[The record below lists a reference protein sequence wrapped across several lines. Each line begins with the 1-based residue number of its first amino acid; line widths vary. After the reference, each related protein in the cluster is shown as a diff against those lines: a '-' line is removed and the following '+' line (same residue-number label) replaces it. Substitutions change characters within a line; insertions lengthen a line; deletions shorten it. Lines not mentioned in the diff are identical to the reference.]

1 MKFTRYIAFTAL
13 VLSLVLGFVQPA
25 KAYTITSQ
33 GVENKDDFVLEPGKM
48 ELFVNP
54 GETLT
59 RNVMVTSRIN
69 KRSNFLV
76 QIEDFIG
83 SKEEQMPVVLL
94 GDQKSPYTFKD
105 NILPEVDS
113 FNLDFG
119 QRITLP
125 ISITVP
131 KDARPGGYYT
141 SVIIANQP
149 DEASDDSGAGRTRV
163 ISRVGVLLFIRVNG
177 PVVEK
182 GQLDDFRLKEGKRQL
197 GVLQSGP
204 LSFEILF
211 NNTGTVHLVPHG
223 EVKIKNAFG
232 QEVAKLPVDAYFAM
246 PNAFRYRQVTWEK
259 QILAGR
265 YTAELSLTKG
275 YGDEVD
281 VKTISFW
288 VLPWKYIGGI
298 ILFAILITLAYY
310 FFSRKFEL
318 RRKE

>member
-1 MKFTRYIAFTAL
+1 
-13 VLSLVLGFVQPA
+13 
-25 KAYTITSQ
+25 
-33 GVENKDDFVLEPGKM
+33 
-48 ELFVNP
+48 
-54 GETLT
+54 
-59 RNVMVTSRIN
+59 
-69 KRSNFLV
+69 
-76 QIEDFIG
+76 
-83 SKEEQMPVVLL
+83 
-94 GDQKSPYTFKD
+94 
-105 NILPEVDS
+105 
-113 FNLDFG
+113 
-119 QRITLP
+119 
-125 ISITVP
+125 
-131 KDARPGGYYT
+131 
-141 SVIIANQP
+141 
-149 DEASDDSGAGRTRV
+149 
-163 ISRVGVLLFIRVNG
+163 
-177 PVVEK
+177 
-182 GQLDDFRLKEGKRQL
+182 
-197 GVLQSGP
+197 
-204 LSFEILF
+204 
-211 NNTGTVHLVPHG
+211 VHLVPHG